1 MKRPYVTLFILI
13 LFLGSSSS
21 LSAFEGVA
29 KHSHILKCQTSCHK
43 VKNIAQALSDK
54 ETRTECKTCHVGTG
68 SSPRSPFSPPS
79 RILLAGSSG
88 TIKKPVSTAPADS
101 PHKAQAPSFTGKVSQ
116 KTRVSQTTSMALIP
130 RGEFVMGS
138 NERWDDEAPEY
149 IESVETFHIDLH
161 EVTNAN
167 YHLFVSATKR
177 EPPYHWSEGNIPAG
191 KEGHP
196 VIYVSWHDANAY
208 CKWSGKR
215 LPTEQEWEKAARGEN
230 GNIYPWGNE
239 WSLDKSNNPYK
250 GSTGTQPVGTYPEG
264 RSPYGLYDMSGNV
277 WEWVDSFYLPHP
289 GNTIPRAEYGKDKRV
304 LKGGS
309 WFDCLSYGCGL
320 SAPTFNRSFF
330 TPEVKNNSFG
340 FRCAK
345 SP

>member
-1 MKRPYVTLFILI
+1 MKRPSVTLFILI
-13 LFLGSSSS
+13 LFLRSSSS

-29 KHSHILKCQTSCHK
+29 KHSHILKCQTGCHK

-68 SSPRSPFSPPS
+68 PSPRSPFSPPS
-79 RILLAGSSG
+79 RILLAGNSG
-88 TIKKPVSTAPADS
+88 TIKKPVSATPADS
-101 PHKAQAPSFTGKVSQ
+101 SHKSQAPFPTGKVGQ
-116 KTRVSQTTSMALIP
+116 KTGGSRTTPMALVP

-167 YHLFVSATKR
+167 YHLFASATKR

-191 KEGHP
+191 KEDHP

-250 GSTGTQPVGTYPEG
+250 GSTGTQPVGSYPEG
-264 RSPYGLYDMSGNV
+264 QSPYGLYDMSGNV

>member
-1 MKRPYVTLFILI
+1 MKRLYVTLFILI

-68 SSPRSPFSPPS
+68 PSPRSPFSPPG
-79 RILLAGSSG
+79 RILLAGNSG
-88 TIKKPVSTAPADS
+88 TIKKPVSATPADS
-101 PHKAQAPSFTGKVSQ
+101 SHKSQAPFPTGKVGQ
-116 KTRVSQTTSMALIP
+116 KTGGSRTTPMALVP

-167 YHLFVSATKR
+167 YHLFASATKR
-177 EPPYHWSEGNIPAG
+177 EFPYHWSEGNIPAG
-191 KEGHP
+191 KEDHP

-250 GSTGTQPVGTYPEG
+250 GSTGTQPVGSYPEG
-264 RSPYGLYDMSGNV
+264 RSPYGLYNMSGNV

>member
-68 SSPRSPFSPPS
+68 PSPRSPFSPPG
-79 RILLAGSSG
+79 RILLAGNSG
-88 TIKKPVSTAPADS
+88 TIKKPVSATPADS
-101 PHKAQAPSFTGKVSQ
+101 SHKSQAPFPTGKVGQ
-116 KTRVSQTTSMALIP
+116 KTGGSRTTPMALVP

-167 YHLFVSATKR
+167 YHLFASATKR

-191 KEGHP
+191 KEDHP

-250 GSTGTQPVGTYPEG
+250 GSTGTQPVGSYPEG
-264 RSPYGLYDMSGNV
+264 RSPYGLYNMSGNV

>member
-68 SSPRSPFSPPS
+68 PSPRSPFSPPS
-79 RILLAGSSG
+79 RILLAGNSG
-88 TIKKPVSTAPADS
+88 TIKKPVSATPADS
-101 PHKAQAPSFTGKVSQ
+101 SHKSQAPFPTGKVGQ
-116 KTRVSQTTSMALIP
+116 KTGGSRTTPMALVP

-167 YHLFVSATKR
+167 YHLFASATKR

-191 KEGHP
+191 KEDHP

-250 GSTGTQPVGTYPEG
+250 GSTGTQPVGSYPEG
-264 RSPYGLYDMSGNV
+264 RSPYGLYNMSGNV

>member
-1 MKRPYVTLFILI
+1 MKRPYVTLFTMI

-21 LSAFEGVA
+21 LSAFEGIA

-43 VKNIAQALSDK
+43 AKNIAQALSDK

>member
-1 MKRPYVTLFILI
+1 MKRPSVTLFILI

-68 SSPRSPFSPPS
+68 PSPRSPFSPPG
-79 RILLAGSSG
+79 RILLAGNSG
-88 TIKKPVSTAPADS
+88 TIKKPVSATPADS
-101 PHKAQAPSFTGKVSQ
+101 SHKSQAPFPTGKVGQ
-116 KTRVSQTTSMALIP
+116 KTGGSRTTPMALVP

-167 YHLFVSATKR
+167 YHLFASATKR

-191 KEGHP
+191 KEDHP

-250 GSTGTQPVGTYPEG
+250 GSTGTQPVGSYPEG

>member
-1 MKRPYVTLFILI
+1 MKRPSVTLFILI

-29 KHSHILKCQTSCHK
+29 KHSHILKCQTGCHK

-68 SSPRSPFSPPS
+68 PSPRSPFSPPG
-79 RILLAGSSG
+79 RILLAGNSG
-88 TIKKPVSTAPADS
+88 TIKKPVSATPADS
-101 PHKAQAPSFTGKVSQ
+101 SHKSQAPFPTGKVGQ
-116 KTRVSQTTSMALIP
+116 KTGGSRTTPMALVP

-167 YHLFVSATKR
+167 YHLFASATKR
-177 EPPYHWSEGNIPAG
+177 EFPYHWSEGNIPAG
-191 KEGHP
+191 KEDHP

-250 GSTGTQPVGTYPEG
+250 GSTGTQPVGSYPEG
-264 RSPYGLYDMSGNV
+264 RSPYGLYNMSGNV

>member
-1 MKRPYVTLFILI
+1 MKRPSVTLFILI

-68 SSPRSPFSPPS
+68 PSPRSPFSPPG
-79 RILLAGSSG
+79 RILLAGNSG
-88 TIKKPVSTAPADS
+88 TIKKPVSATPADS
-101 PHKAQAPSFTGKVSQ
+101 SHKSQAPFPTGKVGQ
-116 KTRVSQTTSMALIP
+116 KTGGSRTTPMALVP

-167 YHLFVSATKR
+167 YHLFASATKR
-177 EPPYHWSEGNIPAG
+177 EFPYHWSEGNIPAG
-191 KEGHP
+191 KEDHP

-250 GSTGTQPVGTYPEG
+250 GSTGTQPVGSYPEG
-264 RSPYGLYDMSGNV
+264 RSPYGLYNMSGNV

>member
-1 MKRPYVTLFILI
+1 MKRPSVTLFILI

-68 SSPRSPFSPPS
+68 PSPRSPFSPPG
-79 RILLAGSSG
+79 RILLAGNSG
-88 TIKKPVSTAPADS
+88 TIKKPVSATPADS
-101 PHKAQAPSFTGKVSQ
+101 SHKSQAPFPTGKVGQ
-116 KTRVSQTTSMALIP
+116 KTGGSRTTPMALVP

-167 YHLFVSATKR
+167 YHLFASATKR

-191 KEGHP
+191 KEDHP

-250 GSTGTQPVGTYPEG
+250 GSTGTQPVGSYPEG
-264 RSPYGLYDMSGNV
+264 RSPYGLYNMSGNV

>member
-1 MKRPYVTLFILI
+1 MKRPSVTLFILI

-68 SSPRSPFSPPS
+68 PSPRSPFSPPG
-79 RILLAGSSG
+79 RILLAGNSG
-88 TIKKPVSTAPADS
+88 TIKKPVSATPADS
-101 PHKAQAPSFTGKVSQ
+101 SHKSQAPFPTGKVGQ
-116 KTRVSQTTSMALIP
+116 KTGGSRTTPMALVS

-167 YHLFVSATKR
+167 YHLFASATKR

-191 KEGHP
+191 KEDHP

-250 GSTGTQPVGTYPEG
+250 GSTGTQPVGSYPEG
-264 RSPYGLYDMSGNV
+264 RSPYGLYNMSGNV

>member
-1 MKRPYVTLFILI
+1 MKRPSVTLFILI

-29 KHSHILKCQTSCHK
+29 KHSHILKCQTGCHK

-54 ETRTECKTCHVGTG
+54 ETRTECKTCHVGAG
-68 SSPRSPFSPPS
+68 PSPRSPFSPPS
-79 RILLAGSSG
+79 RILLAGNSG
-88 TIKKPVSTAPADS
+88 TIKKPVSATPADS
-101 PHKAQAPSFTGKVSQ
+101 SHKSQAPFPTGKVGQ
-116 KTRVSQTTSMALIP
+116 KTGGSRTTPMALVS

-167 YHLFVSATKR
+167 YHLFASATKR
-177 EPPYHWSEGNIPAG
+177 EFPYHWSEGNIPAG
-191 KEGHP
+191 KEDHP

-250 GSTGTQPVGTYPEG
+250 GSTGTQPVGSYPEG
-264 RSPYGLYDMSGNV
+264 RSPYGLYNMSGNV

>member
-1 MKRPYVTLFILI
+1 MKRPYITLFTLI

-21 LSAFEGVA
+21 LSAFEGIA
-29 KHSHILKCQTSCHK
+29 KYSHILKCQTSCHK
-43 VKNIAQALSDK
+43 AKNIVQALSDK

-101 PHKAQAPSFTGKVSQ
+101 PHKTQAPSFTGKVSQ

-161 EVTNAN
+161 EVTNSN

>member
-1 MKRPYVTLFILI
+1 MKRPSVTLFILI

-68 SSPRSPFSPPS
+68 PSPRSPFSPPS
-79 RILLAGSSG
+79 RILLAGNSG

-167 YHLFVSATKR
+167 YHLFASATKR

-191 KEGHP
+191 KEDHP

-250 GSTGTQPVGTYPEG
+250 GSTGTQPVGSYPEG
-264 RSPYGLYDMSGNV
+264 RSPYGLYNMSGNV

>member
-1 MKRPYVTLFILI
+1 MV
-13 LFLGSSSS
+13 
-21 LSAFEGVA
+21 
-29 KHSHILKCQTSCHK
+29 
-43 VKNIAQALSDK
+43 
-54 ETRTECKTCHVGTG
+54 
-68 SSPRSPFSPPS
+68 
-79 RILLAGSSG
+79 
-88 TIKKPVSTAPADS
+88 
-101 PHKAQAPSFTGKVSQ
+101 
-116 KTRVSQTTSMALIP
+116 LIP

>member
-1 MKRPYVTLFILI
+1 MKRPSVTLFILI

-68 SSPRSPFSPPS
+68 PSPRSPFSPPG
-79 RILLAGSSG
+79 RILLAGNSG
-88 TIKKPVSTAPADS
+88 TIKKPVSATPADS
-101 PHKAQAPSFTGKVSQ
+101 SHKSQAPFPTGKVGQ
-116 KTRVSQTTSMALIP
+116 KTGGSRTTPMALVP

-167 YHLFVSATKR
+167 YHLFASATKR
-177 EPPYHWSEGNIPAG
+177 EFPYHWSEGNIPAG
-191 KEGHP
+191 KGDHP

-250 GSTGTQPVGTYPEG
+250 GSTGTQPVGSYPEG
-264 RSPYGLYDMSGNV
+264 RSPYGLYNMSGNV

>member
-29 KHSHILKCQTSCHK
+29 KHSHILKCQTGCHK

-68 SSPRSPFSPPS
+68 PSPRSPFSPPS
-79 RILLAGSSG
+79 RILLAGNSG
-88 TIKKPVSTAPADS
+88 TIKKPVSATPADS
-101 PHKAQAPSFTGKVSQ
+101 SHKSQAPFPTGKVGQ
-116 KTRVSQTTSMALIP
+116 KTGGSRTTPMALVP

-167 YHLFVSATKR
+167 YHLFASATKR
-177 EPPYHWSEGNIPAG
+177 EFPYHWSEGNIPAG
-191 KEGHP
+191 KEDHP

-250 GSTGTQPVGTYPEG
+250 GSTGTQPVGSYPEG
-264 RSPYGLYDMSGNV
+264 RSPYGLYNMSGNV